1 MVWRGRGALVA
12 GLILSTLLL
21 NTDFSLLPNERLP
34 LRIGITDTLKPNL
47 ANYTEWLKRSD
58 ASLEFIVLSHV
69 QRNVEA
75 VDVIDGLVLTGGGD
89 VDPIYF
95 GITDPLSK
103 SRDVNVS
110 RDEFEFYVI
119 ERALDRNLP
128 ILGICRGMQVMNV
141 YLGGTLILDLPS
153 AGFDEHAQPGMNE
166 AVHQLTTEPDSLLRE
181 MTGESVLG
189 ANSSHHQAVKELGRG
204 LMASAYSSDGVIEGA
219 EWILKDRTP
228 FLLLVQWHPERL
240 APENFV
246 AASKSLAERFI
257 KEVHRYKAKSSTT
270 EHYFMER

>member
-1 MVWRGRGALVA
+1 MAE
-12 GLILSTLLL
+12 LILSTLFL
-21 NTDFSLLPNERLP
+21 DIYFSLLPNEGLL

-47 ANYTEWLKRSD
+47 ANYTEWLKRCDS
-58 ASLEFIVLSHV
+58 SLEFSVLSHV
-69 QRNVEA
+69 PQNAEA
-75 VDVIDGLVLTGGGD
+75 VDLIDGLLLTGGGD
-89 VDPIYF
+89 VDSKYF

-103 SRDVNVS
+103 SRDVNAS

-153 AGFDEHAQPGMNE
+153 AGYDDHSRPGMHE
-166 AVHQLTTEPDSLLRE
+166 VVHELHVGPESLLRE
-181 MTGESVLG
+181 ITGESVIG
-189 ANSSHHQAVKELGRG
+189 VNSSHHQAVKDLGRG
-204 LMASAYSSDGVIEGA
+204 LMANALSADGVVEGA
-219 EWILKDRTP
+219 EWMLKDRTP

-240 APENFV
+240 SGEASV
-246 AASKSLAERFI
+246 AASKPLAKRFI
-257 KEVHRYKAKSSTT
+257 KEMQRYKAKSSTT